1 MAGLADADQPDPW
14 AHIRTLP
21 ISWMDGSDGY
31 YGDVGDGSGYISG
44 TAGQWQLDFESLRPY
59 GLQSKY
65 NQIEQLPDGRLKVRL
80 QQPGAHKY
88 DTMDAIYAQDA
99 NGQWVLQNDPMEAKT
114 RTGDNGILRDPRKD
128 LRNLGM
134 DLGLSERVATGLSQ
148 GGTGS
153 AALMVTDLA
162 RGVNSLGGDGD
173 GWVGRLNREVMRNA
187 KADARTEER
196 GAARAALIAGAAY
209 GSGYLGAGG
218 TAAGTGGADMGA
230 MMAGSADGG
239 ALAASGSGVTG
250 GTAAGAGTIAGGS
263 GLSAGGSA
271 GLGGT
276 GAGLSTAG
284 TAAGGTATG
293 LGSTGLGAAGTT
305 AGTTGGGAMAGMTAS
320 DWINLGGLV
329 YSVAN
334 RPDPVD
340 TSGLEREA
348 ARAGN
353 IADRQ
358 QTLAERQ
365 YADQLAIFN
374 EFKPMLMQQIQGSL
388 QDQSLSR
395 QRSNQQWDDYMSTW
409 RPAEQALAERS
420 LNWATPGRMQA
431 AADEASSAVAG
442 QYDAQRSQA
451 TEDMIRAGLDPS
463 SIAALTAS
471 GRALEAKDR
480 AGAATSARRTVES
493 QGMAYLDNAAR
504 FGRNMPSTGLAAAG
518 LAGQQGQQVQ
528 SNYSGLVNASAAPA
542 TAASPLF
549 SSAVNSGS
557 SAGGLYRNIAGMQ
570 ADSQQQQRDWDM
582 GTLAGLNQWA
592 GQGGAARTG
601 NSFGGWFTSSKKTKR
616 VGARVRNSLQDVE
629 DAKVMRW
636 RYKEGE
642 GDGNTKPRMGPMAED
657 LKRVAPE
664 VSDGNRVDGVS
675 LLGLHHAAI
684 GEASSKL
691 KKQAKKIAALERK
704 MSLAD
709 AA

>member
-1 MAGLADADQPDPW
+1 MATQRRGTAIDPLTSGFFGPQEAGDGIFTQGNGDGTGMLTGLENLPGWQSWYTPPSGSGDNQQGGRVDPQ
-14 AHIRTLP
+14 AFKA
-21 ISWMDGSDGY
+21 WMDQNGYSMREESAGGGKVTRWMEDKDGNYVIQPQTMGSDKNWGRDFILGSLAL
-31 YGDVGDGSGYISG
+31 YGAG
-44 TAGQWQLDFESLRPY
+44 TALS
-59 GLQSKY
+59 
-65 NQIEQLPDGRLKVRL
+65 
-80 QQPGAHKY
+80 GA
-88 DTMDAIYAQDA
+88 I
-99 NGQWVLQNDPMEAKT
+99 G
-114 RTGDNGILRDPRKD
+114 
-128 LRNLGM
+128 
-134 DLGLSERVATGLSQ
+134 
-148 GGTGS
+148 
-153 AALMVTDLA
+153 
-162 RGVNSLGGDGD
+162 
-173 GWVGRLNREVMRNA
+173 
-187 KADARTEER
+187 
-196 GAARAALIAGAAY
+196 
-209 GSGYLGAGG
+209 GAGG
-218 TAAGTGGADMGA
+218 ATAGSTGAGAGGGAAAGGGGLEAA
-230 MMAGSADGG
+230 IAASADGG
-239 ALAASGSGVTG
+239 ALAASGSGVSG
-250 GTAAGAGTIAGGS
+250 ASAAGAGTIAGGS

-664 VSDGNRVDGVS
+664 VSDGKRVDGVS